1 MNRKLFIK
9 STALTGLGL
18 TLLPYLAWG
27 QKAASITPDLL
38 MGKGRPTLFGD
49 DHKLLNEAHQAF
61 EQMKAAARKD
71 GIKIHSVSSYRNFER
86 QKQIWERKYQQF
98 TLEGLTPEA
107 AIKKIIEYSTI
118 PGTSRHHWGTDL
130 DLIDLAVKQ
139 PALVLE
145 TEHFEENGV
154 FCDLKRWLNE
164 NAAAF
169 QFYEVYTYDPLRK
182 GFQYEPW
189 HFSYAPL
196 SKSMLKDF
204 MEIDVFS
211 ILESENL
218 MGSKHF
224 STSFKEKYITENILD
239 INPALK
245 P

>member
-1 MNRKLFIK
+1 MNRNQFIK
-9 STALTGLGL
+9 STALTGLAL
-18 TLLPYLAWG
+18 TFLPHLVWG
-27 QKAASITPDLL
+27 QTAASNAPDLL
-38 MGKGRPTLFGD
+38 MGKGKPELYGK
-49 DHKLLNEAHQAF
+49 DHQLLKEAHQTF
-61 EQMKAAARKD
+61 EQMKATAHKA
-71 GIKIHSVSSYRNFER
+71 GIKIHSVSSYRSFER

-98 TLEGLTPEA
+98 TLEGLTPES

-130 DLIDLAVKQ
+130 DLIDLAVRQ
-139 PALVLE
+139 PAHVLE

-154 FCDLKRWLNE
+154 YCDLKIWLNE

-169 QFYEVYTYDPLRK
+169 HFYEVYTNNPQRK

-196 SKSMLKDF
+196 SKSMLRDF

-218 MGSKHF
+218 MGSNRF
-224 STSFKEKYITENILD
+224 SASFKEMYITENILD